1 MEKMFE
7 LCILNRQKSVAKMKH
22 LTEQQRHQIYAYRD
36 SNKSQTFIAEAL
48 GVDKSTIC
56 RELKRNSDLRNN
68 TYKPELAQRKS
79 KERKATKYKATK
91 FTTRMTRIARVL
103 LVRYQYSPEQIVG
116 YCKRKCIPMVSIER
130 LYQWLWRDKKQGGLL
145 HTHLRRKGRQYRKR
159 GNSKDTRGIIKDRV
173 DISSRPA
180 IVDEKT
186 RFGDLEFDTVI
197 GKNHK
202 GALLT
207 INDRAT
213 GLVWIRLLTSKEAS
227 PLTDK
232 AIEALM
238 PYKDLIHTATADN
251 GKEFAYHKK
260 IAESLEIS
268 VYFARPYHSWE
279 RGANENTNGLIRQY
293 FPKGSDFDLIT
304 ERQVQEV
311 QDKLNN
317 RPRKRLGFMSPN
329 ELFFKVAG

>member
-1 MEKMFE
+1 
-7 LCILNRQKSVAKMKH
+7 MKH
-22 LTEQQRHQIYAYRD
+22 LTVEQRHQIFAYLD
-36 SNKSQTFIAEAL
+36 SKKSQTFIAEAL
-48 GVDKSTIC
+48 GVNKSSIC

-68 TYKPELAQRKS
+68 SYRPDLAQRKS
-79 KERKATKYKATK
+79 KERKDAKFKATK
-91 FTTRMTRIARVL
+91 FTLRMIRIATVL

-116 YCKRKCIPMVSIER
+116 HCKRKEIPMVSIER
-130 LYQWLWRDKKQGGLL
+130 LYQWIWPDKKEGGLL
-145 HTHLRRKGRQYRKR
+145 HTHLRRKGRKYRKR
-159 GNSKDTRGIIKDRV
+159 GNSKDTRGVIKDRV
-173 DISSRPA
+173 DISLRPA
-180 IVDEKT
+180 IVEDKK

-227 PLTDK
+227 PLTNK

-238 PYKDLIHTATADN
+238 PYKTLLHTATADN
-251 GKEFAYHKK
+251 GKEFAFHKK
-260 IAESLEIS
+260 IADALEIS

-304 ERQVQEV
+304 DLQVQEV

-317 RPRKRLGFMSPN
+317 RPRKRLDFLSPN
-329 ELFFKVAG
+329 EMFFKVAV

>member
-1 MEKMFE
+1 
-7 LCILNRQKSVAKMKH
+7 MKH
-22 LTEQQRHQIYAYRD
+22 LTEQKRHEISAYLK
-36 SNKSQTFIAEAL
+36 SGKSQSFIAQAL
-48 GVDKSTIC
+48 GVSRSCIS

-68 TYKPELAQRKS
+68 SYRPELAQRKS
-79 KERKATKYKATK
+79 KERKDAKYKATK
-91 FTTRMTRIARVL
+91 FTLRMIRIATVL
-103 LVRYQYSPEQIVG
+103 LVRYQFSPEQIVG
-116 YCKRKCIPMVSIER
+116 HCKRKDIPMVSTER
-130 LYQWLWRDKKQGGLL
+130 LYQWIWPNKKQGGLL
-145 HTHLRRKGRQYRKR
+145 YMHLRRKGRKYRKR
-159 GNSKDTRGIIKDRV
+159 GNYKDTRGIIKDRV
-173 DISSRPA
+173 DISQRPA
-180 IVDEKT
+180 IVEAKT

-238 PYKDLIHTATADN
+238 PYKDLLHTATADN
-251 GKEFAYHKK
+251 GKEFAFHKK

-304 ERQVQEV
+304 NQQVQEV

-317 RPRKRLGFMSPN
+317 RPRKRLDFLSPN
-329 ELFFKVAG
+329 EMFFKVAV